1 MNNSSITPRFIPVT
15 FGALAA
21 ALLLLPQ
28 LQPVQAARRPK
39 PFTVK
44 GTYTGTYLSQDTTLS
59 GPIKLV
65 ISGYKK
71 LPAPNTY
78 LVKGKLSIG
87 TKLKNQKCQG
97 VYNADARYIAV
108 NAPKPR
114 GYAGTFAGTL
124 GGDDKTFVG
133 TFAYTHVP
141 ELDEQVIGTAT
152 VAKR

>member
-1 MNNSSITPRFIPVT
+1 MNKSSIAPRYIPVT
-15 FGALAA
+15 VGALAA

-28 LQPVQAARRPK
+28 LQPVQAAKKPK
-39 PFTVK
+39 PFIVK
-44 GTYTGTYLSQDTTLS
+44 GTYTGTYLSQDTTIS

-65 ISGYKK
+65 VSSYKK
-71 LPAPNTY
+71 LPAPNTF

-97 VYNADARYIAV
+97 VYNGDARYISV
-108 NAPKPR
+108 NAPTAR

-124 GGDDKTFVG
+124 GGDEKTFTG

-141 ELDEQVIGTAT
+141 ELDEQVLGTAT